1 MAGPPPPLCHPRLSP
16 RSPPGSSR
24 QIGAVG
30 LALAVPCL
38 ISLSASGKSMGPLHP
53 QCGPCSSSQG
63 EGCARLALAFFCFH
77 ESVHCKIFLEAR
89 RACRIFPVPVS
100 ANHGA
105 GPGHRRA
112 NELARLMLCAAGRSR
127 AHVPRGN
134 RSPARTCGS
143 EKDRPGSLA
152 ASDRILTRRFLVTS
166 NDRTE
171 PVNRTDTR
179 SQGANGFKMAAA
191 GPRGSSA
198 TSRSVSSR
206 HEVRCAAKDQRRDG
220 SFGTARRRGARASR
234 ASQSIG

>member
-1 MAGPPPPLCHPRLSP
+1 
-16 RSPPGSSR
+16 
-24 QIGAVG
+24 
-30 LALAVPCL
+30 
-38 ISLSASGKSMGPLHP
+38 MGPLHP

-112 NELARLMLCAAGRSR
+112 NELARLMLCAAGRSSR
-127 AHVPRGN
+127 VPRGN

-152 ASDRILTRRFLVTS
+152 ASERILTRRFPVTS
-166 NDRTE
+166 NDR
-171 PVNRTDTR
+171 NRA
-179 SQGANGFKMAAA
+179 SQPHGHKVPRREWIQDGSRGAA

-206 HEVRCAAKDQRRDG
+206 HEVQCAAKDQRRDG